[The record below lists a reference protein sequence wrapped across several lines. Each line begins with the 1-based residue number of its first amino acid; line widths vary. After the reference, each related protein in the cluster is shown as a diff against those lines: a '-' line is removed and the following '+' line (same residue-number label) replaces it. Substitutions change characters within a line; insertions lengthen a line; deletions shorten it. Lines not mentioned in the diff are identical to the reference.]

1 MKKTMNAA
9 ICCGVLAF
17 ASPVWSQPALPGD
30 QPAHPLALGA
40 LPATFQGDLPCASCE
55 AIQYTVT
62 FNPDH
67 TYVLTYRYRGVQG
80 PDTRS
85 DLGRWSQA
93 AFGPVIALR
102 GQGENPVFFALQA
115 DGNLRLQDIEGRNI
129 LSQQNYT
136 LTRLPQPESV
146 SVRLHPLQ
154 GEFTATADAAQFT
167 ECATGKT
174 FPVTPA
180 GESDKLAAAWANARA
195 QGAQTVVA
203 TVYGELTQ
211 TATLQ
216 GKSDPAGLTVLR
228 LDDVKAGSKCAMPKT
243 PAQLQNQVWNLV
255 KLGDQDIDAG
265 QLPRAP
271 QLLLQADSKRLSGSG
286 GCNAILGSYQLDGQR
301 LSLSTVA
308 STRMA
313 CTSPN
318 DVEGPFVQ
326 SLSEVRSWNILGNWL
341 ELYDE
346 KGQMLARFEAA

>member
-9 ICCGVLAF
+9 VACTVIALANTAF
-17 ASPVWSQPALPGD
+17 AQPAVSVEQTARPW
-30 QPAHPLALGA
+30 ALGA
-40 LPATFQGDLPCASCE
+40 LPATFQGDLPCASCQ
-55 AIQYTVT
+55 AIQYLVT

-67 TYVLTYRYRGVQG
+67 TYVLTYRYKGVEG

-102 GQGENPVFFALQA
+102 GQEERPLFFAVQT
-115 DGNLRLQDIEGRNI
+115 DGNLRLQDTEGRNI
-129 LSQQNYT
+129 LSPLNYS
-136 LTRLPQPESV
+136 LKRLPQPESV
-146 SVRLHPLQ
+146 RVRLHPLH
-154 GEFTATADAAQFT
+154 GEFTVADDGAQFT

-174 FPVTPA
+174 FRVASA
-180 GESDKLAAAWANARA
+180 GESDKLSAAWSNARA
-195 QGAQTVVA
+195 QGASTLVA
-203 TVYGELTQ
+203 TVYGELV
-211 TATLQ
+211 Q
-216 GKSDPAGLTVLR
+216 GKGDVSALTVLR
-228 LDDVKAGSKCAMPKT
+228 LDHVKAGSKCAMPKT
-243 PAQLQNQVWNLV
+243 PSQLQNQVWNLV

-265 QLPRAP
+265 KLPRAP
-271 QLLLQADSKRLSGSG
+271 QLLLQADGKRLSGSG

-301 LSLSTVA
+301 LGLSTVA

-346 KGQMLARFEAA
+346 KGQMLARFESA